1 MTQFHENTWTD
12 GRKTERKNGQGL
24 FYTTLLATA
33 QGPPRV

>member
-1 MTQFHENTWTD
+1 MKTPGQME
-12 GRKTERKNGQGL
+12 GQTERKNGQGL